1 MPDEQQIWEGK
12 PSLKV
17 LIGDFVWAGV
27 YALVLALGVAFLFP
41 LALDAIGK
49 LSEASAR
56 AIALNAPG
64 LHLAAVLFVVVVAGQ
79 RLVRV
84 VWRALVLRGNS
95 YRLSNQRLLVESGVF
110 SRTIDEIDLRTVDDI
125 TFHQRFFERMLGL
138 ARIGIVASDPGR
150 AVGGLAGRARTVVE
164 LVGIADPRAV
174 REQIRNAAY
183 EASGK
188 QVFMRPA

>member
-1 MPDEQQIWEGK
+1 MPAEQQLWEGK

-17 LIGDFVWAGV
+17 LTGDLVWTLLFT
-27 YALVLALGVAFLFP
+27 LVLSLGVGMLFAP
-41 LALDAIGK
+41 ALAVVAK
-49 LSEASAR
+49 MSEASAR
-56 AIALNAPG
+56 AVALNAPG
-64 LHLAAVLFVVVVAGQ
+64 LRFAAILFVVVVAGQ
-79 RLVRV
+79 RMVRLG
-84 VWRALVLRGNS
+84 WRALVLRGKS

-138 ARIGIVASDPGR
+138 ARIGIIASEPGR
-150 AVGGLAGRARTVVE
+150 GPGGLDGRSRTVVE
-164 LVGIADPRAV
+164 LVGIADPRAI

>member
-1 MPDEQQIWEGK
+1 MPAEQQLWEGK

-17 LIGDFVWAGV
+17 LIGDLVWALVFTLILSFAVGMFFSP
-27 YALVLALGVAFLFP
+27 ALA
-41 LALDAIGK
+41 AIAK
-49 LSEASAR
+49 ISETSAR
-56 AIALNAPG
+56 AVALNAPG
-64 LHLAAVLFVVVVAGQ
+64 LRFAAVLFVVVVAGQ
-79 RLVRV
+79 RLVRLG
-84 VWRALVLRGNS
+84 WRALVLRGKS
-95 YRLSNQRLLVESGVF
+95 YRLSNQRLLIESGVF
-110 SRTIDEIDLRTVDDI
+110 SRTIEEIDLRTVDDI

-138 ARIGIVASDPGR
+138 ARIGIVASDPG
-150 AVGGLAGRARTVVE
+150 GDGAGIARGARSVVE